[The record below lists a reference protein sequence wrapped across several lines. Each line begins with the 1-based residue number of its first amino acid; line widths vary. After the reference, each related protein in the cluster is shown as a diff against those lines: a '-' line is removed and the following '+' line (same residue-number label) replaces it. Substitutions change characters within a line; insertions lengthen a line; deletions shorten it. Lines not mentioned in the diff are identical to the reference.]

1 MSAEDIA
8 SLRRKFESLL
18 ESARNLH
25 KPTIV
30 LWGPGTGDPAGF
42 QKRLRIKENIRQEC
56 PKAFVFLPEEPEIR
70 SVTGKFI
77 SDPDLQEVL
86 QALVVDLVF
95 ALDTAPGVGQE
106 VARYSAIES
115 ISKKLIVISL
125 DSNRGG
131 YPGIIRKKLNAV
143 EFFSEEDLRV
153 CDKASQYCRE
163 HIRAWLIKKVV
174 GAGWQL

>member
-8 SLRRKFESLL
+8 SLRRKFDDLL
-18 ESARNLH
+18 ENARRLY

-30 LWGPGTGDPAGF
+30 LWGPGAGDPAGF
-42 QKRLRIKENIRQEC
+42 QKRLRIRENIRQEC

-70 SVTGKFI
+70 SVTGNYT
-77 SDPDLQEVL
+77 SDPDLQEML
-86 QALVVDLVF
+86 QAGVVDLVF

-125 DSNRGG
+125 DSNRDG
-131 YPGIIRKKLNAV
+131 YRGIIRKKLNAV

-153 CDKASQYCRE
+153 CDKASQYCRK
-163 HIRAWLIKKVV
+163 HIREWLLKKFF
-174 GAGWQL
+174 GAGW